1 MRGATPI
8 VALTLLFSLGCAQ
21 DQEKAPMENQR
32 SVTQAPFGT
41 MPDGQA
47 VEVFTLT
54 NANGVEL
61 KAITY
66 GGIIISL
73 KTPDR
78 TGLMADI
85 VLGFDSLSKYLSPP
99 PPYFGAIIGR
109 HGNRIGGAQ
118 FTLDGKT
125 YQLDK
130 NDGANTLH
138 GGVKGFDKV
147 VWTGAQLPPS
157 DSSVAVKFS
166 YTSPDG
172 EGGYPGTLLVEVTYT
187 LTDSNELIVDYNAT
201 TDRATPVNLTQ
212 HSYFNL
218 AGEGNGDIL
227 GHVLMLAADSMTPVA
242 AGLIPT
248 GQIAS
253 VEGTPFDFRTPTAIG
268 ARIDAADPQRQL
280 GPGYDHNWV
289 LTRAGE
295 GLQLA
300 ARVVEPTSGRTLEV
314 RTTEPGI
321 QFYAGN
327 FLDGTIIGKS
337 GKAYQRRSGFC
348 LETQHYPDSPNK
360 PDFPSTILQPGQT
373 YTSRTVFTF
382 GVDQGGQA

>member
-1 MRGATPI
+1 MRRATPLL
-8 VALTLLFSLGCAQ
+8 ALTLLLPLGCAQ
-21 DQEKAPMENQR
+21 DQDQEMENQK
-32 SVTQAPFGT
+32 SVTQAAFGT
-41 MPDGQA
+41 LPSGQP

-54 NANGVEL
+54 NAQGVEL

-66 GGIIISL
+66 GGIITSL
-73 KTPDR
+73 KVPDR
-78 TGLMADI
+78 NGEMGDI
-85 VLGFDSLSKYLSPP
+85 VLGFDSLAKYLAPP

-109 HGNRIGGAQ
+109 YGNRIGGAQ
-118 FTLDGKT
+118 FALEGRTFTLA
-125 YQLDK
+125 K
-130 NDGANTLH
+130 NDGANHLH
-138 GGVKGFDKV
+138 GGVVGFDKV
-147 VWTGAQLPPS
+147 LWAGTPMET
-157 DSSVAVKFS
+157 DSTVSVTFS

-172 EGGYPGTLLVEVTYT
+172 EEGYPGTLMVDVTYT
-187 LTDSNELIVDYNAT
+187 LTDGNELIVDYKAT

-218 AGEGNGDIL
+218 AGEGKGDIL
-227 GHVLMLAADSMTPVA
+227 GHVLMIAADSMTPVA

-248 GQIAS
+248 GEITP
-253 VEGTPFDFRTPTAIG
+253 VEGTPFDFRTPTPIG
-268 ARIDAADPQRQL
+268 TRIDDPDPQLQL

-289 LTRAGE
+289 IARSGE

-327 FLDGTIIGKS
+327 FLDGSIVGKS
-337 GKAYQRRSGFC
+337 GQAYQRRSGFC

-360 PDFPSTILQPGQT
+360 ANFPTTVLQPGENYQ
-373 YTSRTVFTF
+373 SRTVFTF
-382 GVDQGGQA
+382 GVEKEQA